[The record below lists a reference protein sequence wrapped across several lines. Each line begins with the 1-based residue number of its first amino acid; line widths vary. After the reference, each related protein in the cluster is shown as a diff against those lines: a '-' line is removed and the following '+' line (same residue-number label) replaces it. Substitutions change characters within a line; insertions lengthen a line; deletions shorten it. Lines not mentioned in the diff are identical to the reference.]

1 MSGRGRPGFFITL
14 EGGEGSGKS
23 THAGLLAERLA
34 GIGRE
39 TIVTREPGGA
49 PDAETI
55 RGLLLGGA
63 PERWSPTA
71 EALLNYAARENHLEV
86 TIRPALARGA
96 VVVCDRFMDSTT
108 AYQGYAGDV
117 DLKLLLLLERAI
129 VGSERPHLTIV
140 FDLDPVL
147 GLERAR
153 LRHSGKADWSSTSG
167 SGQGSCRSPN
177 ASPSAA
183 WWSMPRVPRR
193 TWQASCGTRLPPASP
208 ADNQHPWTMS
218 STRARRTTRA
228 SPTSCWA
235 RRRPSSG

>member
-1 MSGRGRPGFFITL
+1 MSGLARPGVFITL

-34 GIGRE
+34 GIGRDVV
-39 TIVTREPGGA
+39 VTREPGGA

-63 PERWSPTA
+63 PERWSPMA

-117 DLKLLLLLERAI
+117 DLKLLLVLERAI
-129 VGSERPHLTIV
+129 VGSDRPHLTIV

-147 GLERAR
+147 GLERVRQRHPGRADRFERKNLEFHQR
-153 LRHSGKADWSSTSG
+153 LRAGFLQIAKAEPERCVVVDAA
-167 SGQGSCRSPN
+167 RPKEDV
-177 ASPSAA
+177 ASLVWDTVAA
-183 WWSMPRVPRR
+183 RIAGW
-193 TWQASCGTRLPPASP
+193 
-208 ADNQHPWTMS
+208 
-218 STRARRTTRA
+218 
-228 SPTSCWA
+228 
-235 RRRPSSG
+235 

>member
-1 MSGRGRPGFFITL
+1 MSGLARPGVFITL

-34 GIGRE
+34 GSGRDVV
-39 TIVTREPGGA
+39 VTREPGGA

-117 DLKLLLLLERAI
+117 DLKLLLVLERAI
-129 VGSERPHLTIV
+129 VGSDRPHLTIV

-147 GLERAR
+147 GLERVRQRHPGRADRFERKGLEFHQR
-153 LRHSGKADWSSTSG
+153 LRAGFLQIAKAEPERCVVVDAA
-167 SGQGSCRSPN
+167 RPKEDV
-177 ASPSAA
+177 ASLVWDTVAA
-183 WWSMPRVPRR
+183 RI
-193 TWQASCGTRLPPASP
+193 AG
-208 ADNQHPWTMS
+208 
-218 STRARRTTRA
+218 
-228 SPTSCWA
+228 
-235 RRRPSSG
+235 